1 MAINSKVLARQLA
14 NLSKRDMIDLL
25 LELHGRHPDI
35 DAYFDRYLLKSTPD
49 KLAENLGASIAKH
62 GRSRRFIE
70 YSASFSYAAQLQQ
83 LLSDAQSALLPEC
96 PLLATQVIQD
106 FIATHERVLLRSD
119 DSAGAIADVY
129 REATLVLLGAI
140 KTARQQTKFEDG
152 YWLSQFDQW
161 RKRDPYQLYLNMLA
175 EAKDA
180 LSDAE
185 LQQLAWRYQQQL
197 KAAKPNGNFAQEQ
210 KLTEASQGLRA
221 VSQALCT
228 PDLYAEAIELLAYP
242 ALLQD
247 QIDIA
252 RNYLAFSQP
261 DKAIRY
267 LEATDTMNKD
277 ILELLLCAHR
287 LNNDIAAERLTLS
300 RLFTLEPSTENFQA
314 LLAATPKP
322 EHQQVLNQA
331 IAKAEQADNGTLAA
345 NLLLELNQPEK
356 ALNLL
361 LRQGDQLQQYYYG
374 DLLAVAENFKEK
386 QVFLGAILCYRA
398 LLEDILNRA
407 YSNAYLYAADYV
419 QMLRELDLRC
429 YDYAHLP
436 SHSEYLHGLR
446 QRHQGKLGFW
456 SRVSGSVLLKGM

>member
-1 MAINSKVLARQLA
+1 MAIDSKILARQLTH
-14 NLSKRDMIDLL
+14 LSKRDMVDLL
-25 LELHGRHPDI
+25 LELHGRHQDI
-35 DAYFDRYLLKSTPD
+35 DAYIDRYLLKSTPD
-49 KLAENLGASIAKH
+49 KLAESLRSSIAKH
-62 GRSRRFIE
+62 GRSKRFVE

-83 LLSDAQSALLPEC
+83 LLSDIQSSLLPEH
-96 PLLATQVIQD
+96 PLLATQVIED

-140 KTARQQTKFEDG
+140 KIARRQQSFDNG
-152 YWLSQFDQW
+152 YWLGQFDQW
-161 RKRDPYQLYLNMLA
+161 RKRDPYQFYLNMLS

-185 LQQLAWRYQQQL
+185 LRQLAWRYQQQL
-197 KAAKPNGNFAQEQ
+197 KTSPNAADFAQER
-210 KLTEASQGLRA
+210 KLIEASQGLRA
-221 VSQALCT
+221 VSQALNE
-228 PDLYAEAIELLAYP
+228 PDLYAEAVRLLASP
-242 ALLQD
+242 TPVQD
-247 QIDIA
+247 EIDIA
-252 RNYLAFSQP
+252 RNYLAFSQA
-261 DKAIRY
+261 DKAITH
-267 LEATDTMNKD
+267 LEATGTVSRD

-287 LNNDIAAERLTLS
+287 LNNDEAAERKTLG

-331 IAKAEQADNGTLAA
+331 IAKAEKADNGTLAA

-361 LRQGDQLQQYYYG
+361 LRQGNQLQQYYYG

-386 QVFLGAILCYRA
+386 RVPLGAILCYRA

-407 YSNAYLYAADYV
+407 YSKAYLYAADYV
-419 QMLRELDLRC
+419 QTLLELDQRC
-429 YDYAHLP
+429 SDYAHLP
-436 SHSEYLHGLR
+436 NHSEYLHALR
-446 QRHQGKLGFW
+446 QRHQGKTGFW
-456 SRVSGSVLLKGM
+456 SRVDGSVLLKGL